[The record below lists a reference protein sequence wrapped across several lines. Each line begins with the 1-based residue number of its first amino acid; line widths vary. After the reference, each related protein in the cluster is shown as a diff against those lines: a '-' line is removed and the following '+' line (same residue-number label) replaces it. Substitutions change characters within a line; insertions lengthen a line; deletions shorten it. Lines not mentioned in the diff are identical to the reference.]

1 MLRCILAQ
9 THYNIFLLL
18 QVAAGGICCR
28 MINIT
33 YTKILSL
40 FFSQVAEVISK
51 KIIDK
56 IRRSDIVIC
65 GKAESY
71 VAVP

>member
-1 MLRCILAQ
+1 MLQ
-9 THYNIFLLL
+9 NDKYNIYKDHVCFFLF
-18 QVAAGGICCR
+18 
-28 MINIT
+28 
-33 YTKILSL
+33 